1 MNTRLVRILFGLV
14 ALSALLF
21 AGFFGIGQLIP
32 VVDVAAKV
40 VIPRPVDK
48 VFSAFNDPFDR
59 MDWQEGFEGTERVS
73 GAQGVPGSISTVFFT
88 HGDKKFEMR
97 EELKVYGA
105 NEIVEVVLSSDLFT
119 QHMKVTFSAIDS
131 SSTQLIMTGTVT
143 GSSWFFRSMMGLAK
157 ERLQQQE
164 QQNFIR
170 LKQLLESR

>member
-1 MNTRLVRILFGLV
+1 MNARLIRILFGLV

-21 AGFFGIGQLIP
+21 AGFFGIGQLVP
-32 VVDVAAKV
+32 HVDTNASVT
-40 VIPRPVDK
+40 IDRPIDV

-59 MDWQEGFEGTERVS
+59 MDWQEGYEGTERVS
-73 GAQGVPGSISTVFFT
+73 GAPGVIGSVSTVFLT
-88 HGDKKFEMR
+88 HDDKKFEMR
-97 EELKVYGA
+97 EELKAYGD

-131 SSTQLIMTGTVT
+131 SSTEVLMSGTVA
-143 GSSWFFRSMMGLAK
+143 GSSWFLRSMMGLAK
-157 ERLQQQE
+157 DRMQQQE